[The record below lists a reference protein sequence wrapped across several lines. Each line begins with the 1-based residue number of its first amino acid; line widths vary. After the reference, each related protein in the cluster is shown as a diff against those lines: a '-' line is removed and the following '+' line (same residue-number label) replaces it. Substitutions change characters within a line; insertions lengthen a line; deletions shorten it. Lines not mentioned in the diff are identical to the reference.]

1 MDGKRRFQI
10 VNAPKQTE
18 NENAQDREQEQQGED
33 NQGAEEGNEQESV
46 SLQYEPHTLQIKIEA
61 GVNSSVQKQKDMD
74 LLTRLMG
81 SSETFSEFMNGYGL
95 EILIDNLEIKNA
107 DSLKMLSAKFMQ
119 AKEEQ
124 AKAQSQQPDPVQM
137 EMEAI
142 TNIEMAKVEQRRE
155 AQQGDMAIKA
165 AQVAIAKQKNDIE
178 YDRLMAEIEEYNA
191 KTAQAEHKAVAEE
204 SKAAVDLVI
213 EVAKLHHEQSKPM
226 E

>member
-1 MDGKRRFQI
+1 
-10 VNAPKQTE
+10 
-18 NENAQDREQEQQGED
+18 
-33 NQGAEEGNEQESV
+33 
-46 SLQYEPHTLQIKIEA
+46 
-61 GVNSSVQKQKDMD
+61 
-74 LLTRLMG
+74 MG

-165 AQVAIAKQKNDIE
+165 AQVAIAKEKNDIE
-178 YDRLMAEIEEYNA
+178 YERLMAEIEEYNA
-191 KTAQAEHKAVAEE
+191 KTAQAEHKAAAEE
-204 SKAAVDLVI
+204 SKAAVDLAI